1 MTESREKSGGSPE
14 PAVVPPN
21 LRLRLEKCPKC
32 NYERRQGDDAYAS
45 PYECPKCGVVYG
57 LAMEDV
63 RRRDRGQQ
71 LQDEAEAEE
80 RRRLAQDRS
89 GEFDNSQV
97 GGAMFVGRERS
108 RAGIALAVAL
118 VLAALGAYLFF

>member
-1 MTESREKSGGSPE
+1 MTESTENPGGP
-14 PAVVPPN
+14 PDPVVVPPN

-32 NYERRQGDDAYAS
+32 NYERRDGDDAYAS

-57 LAMEDV
+57 LAMEEV
-63 RRRDRGQQ
+63 HRRDRGQQ
-71 LQDEAEAEE
+71 LQDEAEVEE
-80 RRRLAQDRS
+80 RRRLAQARS

-108 RAGIALAVAL
+108 RAGIVLAVAL